1 MEMRYHRHIP
11 RNSYHHQSWRWLI
24 LGGSIAMVLVVGTS
38 SSSRYFLTLTSSGT
52 DRGGGQSNTHNMLE
66 RIKENIEKKKFTS
79 TTKEEDKCLWY
90 DVSAAIKTV
99 TESETMLGDA
109 NMIDGIKVPVMVQ
122 TNCFE
127 RGSLGNQLS
136 NYFEARI
143 CAHISGI
150 HYLSL
155 SHLSGED
162 SKQPHHPFF
171 TGLPTLVQHQSPVA
185 SMEVAKLNA
194 KKYCGCGSIC
204 HGEYIVM

>member
-1 MEMRYHRHIP
+1 M
-11 RNSYHHQSWRWLI
+11 
-24 LGGSIAMVLVVGTS
+24 
-38 SSSRYFLTLTSSGT
+38 
-52 DRGGGQSNTHNMLE
+52 
-66 RIKENIEKKKFTS
+66 
-79 TTKEEDKCLWY
+79 WY
-90 DVSAAIKTV
+90 DVGAAIKTV
-99 TESETMLGDA
+99 TECEMMLGDA
-109 NMIDGIKVPVMVQ
+109 NVIDGRKVPVMVQ

-162 SKQPHHPFF
+162 SKQPYHPFF
-171 TGLPTLVQHQSPVA
+171 TGLPTLVQHQSPA
-185 SMEVAKLNA
+185 ESMEVAKLNV

-204 HGEYIVM
+204 HGE

>member
-1 MEMRYHRHIP
+1 MTIGRYRHIA
-11 RNSYHHQSWRWLI
+11 RSSYNHQFLFFLI

-38 SSSRYFLTLTSSGT
+38 STSRYFLTLASSSTGH
-52 DRGGGQSNTHNMLE
+52 DGQSTTHNVLE
-66 RIKENIEKKKFTS
+66 RIKEKIEKMKFTG
-79 TTKEEDKCLWY
+79 TTKVEDKCLWY

-109 NMIDGIKVPVMVQ
+109 NVIDGIKVPVMVQ

-127 RGSLGNQLS
+127 KGSLGNQLS

-162 SKQPHHPFF
+162 SKQHHPFF

-185 SMEVAKLNA
+185 SMELAKSNA
-194 KKYCGCGSIC
+194 KKNCGCGSIC
-204 HGEYIVM
+204 HGE